1 MDIHVLQRVDGPRRL
16 LNLSPNRFWNKLLHQ
31 LLQITARRLPCHD
44 LEHLLPDLPNLTRLG
59 IRRLPHLRLAALR
72 ESNGEEAEEVTI
84 SRFDIDMR
92 LDESLP
98 FAHKRTKLVRGEGHA
113 MEVGEA
119 ILSLDF
125 VDAKLNLAER
135 LFLILVEVAE

>member
-1 MDIHVLQRVDGPRRL
+1 VDIHVLQRVDAPRRL
-16 LNLSPNRFWNKLLHQ
+16 LNLPPNRFWNKLLYQ
-31 LLQITARRLPCHD
+31 LLQITARRLSCHD

-98 FAHKRTKLVRGEGHA
+98 FANKRTELVRGEGHA

-125 VDAKLNLAER
+125 VDAKFNLAER
-135 LFLILVEVAE
+135 LFLIFVEVAE